1 MAHSRKKPFHWW
13 LVGIGGGLLVLD
25 LLFYLTVLSPTR
37 RVYSSRE
44 TEHQNVLKLLTEKK
58 KDIARLDAI
67 QAHLKN
73 ASGGESLRFQ
83 QYLWSVDDGF
93 SALIQ
98 FLNDT
103 TKQTGV
109 RKDRTGFKSS
119 VETESGLLEVQV
131 GLPVE
136 GTYPDI
142 VKFISALERGNH
154 LLIIDSIGLRS
165 GQDNPNLVRLD
176 LSMLTYMRTT

>member
-1 MAHSRKKPFHWW
+1 MTQIKRKSLHWW
-13 LVGIGGGLLVLD
+13 LLGVGAGLLVLD
-25 LLFYLTVLSPTR
+25 VLFYFTVLTPTR
-37 RVYSSRE
+37 RVYASRE
-44 TEHQNVLKLLTEKK
+44 TEHQNVMKLLTEKK
-58 KDIARLDAI
+58 KDVARLDAI
-67 QAHLKN
+67 QGHLKN

-83 QYLWSVDDGF
+83 QYLWSAGDGF

-109 RKDRTGFKSS
+109 RKDRTSFKSS
-119 VETESGLLEVQV
+119 QETGSGLLEVQV

-142 VKFISALERGNH
+142 VKFINALERGNH

-165 GQDNPNLVRLD
+165 GPENPNLVRLD
-176 LSMLTYMRTT
+176 LSMLTYMRTI

>member
-1 MAHSRKKPFHWW
+1 MAQRKRKSFHWW
-13 LVGIGGGLLVLD
+13 LLGAGGGLLVLD
-25 LLFYLTVLSPTR
+25 LLFYFTVLAPAR
-37 RVYSSRE
+37 RVYGSRE
-44 TEHQNVLKLLTEKK
+44 AEHQNVVKTLTERK
-58 KDIARLDAI
+58 KDVARLEAI

-73 ASGGESLRFQ
+73 ATGGESVRFQ

-103 TKQTGV
+103 TKQAGV
-109 RKDRTGFKSS
+109 RKDRTSFKSS
-119 VETESGLLEVQV
+119 EEAGSGLLEVQV

-136 GTYPDI
+136 GTYTDI
-142 VKFISALERGNH
+142 VKFINSLQRGNH
-154 LLIIDSIGLRS
+154 VLIIDSIGLRS

-176 LSMLTYMRTT
+176 LSMLTYMRTI